1 MKNVKNKDKAAEVYI
16 VGPFIFLGRCG
27 VRGGGV
33 LPSGFI
39 RASLKTQKFASIDA
53 TRVFLSSIKRDARS
67 GSCRWLSVTVS
78 VALGSLQG
86 IISRLSAVGPSL
98 SRTNKRRRSSDVGAT
113 GPVRNLC
120 TYMLITHLFP
130 SPPPPQQ
137 QQHVETSVGPAAV

>member
-1 MKNVKNKDKAAEVYI
+1 MKNVKNKDNSRSIHNGTFHFFWAVW
-16 VGPFIFLGRCG
+16 V
-27 VRGGGV
+27 GGV
-33 LPSGFI
+33 SAFWFYTSI
-39 RASLKTQKFASIDA
+39 IKTQKFASIDA

-86 IISRLSAVGPSL
+86 IISCLSAVGPSL
-98 SRTNKRRRSSDVGAT
+98 SRTNKRRRGSDVGAT

-130 SPPPPQQ
+130 SPPPQQQ
-137 QQHVETSVGPAAV
+137 QQHEETSLGPAAV